1 MSTYEI
7 LTIILTVFSGLV
19 AVSAI
24 LVPVILNYLTK
35 RSENKKKRPKEQD
48 KLQFNEYRLKYMN
61 LVDDLSLC
69 FSNYLVSQIRDNK
82 AALLCVIY
90 KLRLI
95 SDRYLKKLLDELLKE
110 VQSEVFDKTKLF
122 TAFDKYLEKMSKE
135 DLRTYWYGD
144 IWSKGHSELIND
156 SN

>member
-61 LVDDLSLC
+61 NALY
-69 FSNYLVSQIRDNK
+69 NYNSYSYACQEKTYQVTIKNFVNIK
-82 AALLCVIY
+82 
-90 KLRLI
+90 
-95 SDRYLKKLLDELLKE
+95 
-110 VQSEVFDKTKLF
+110 SEVFDKTKLF